1 MADEP
6 SLPVLPGVSWDER
19 SQSFSKGPR
28 KRIRPL
34 QSGSGNALMGLHN
47 SSDPAIFSS
56 DDDPGLDNYVSSR
69 RKRKYVGSWYN
80 QLPASGDSTFSES
93 IQLPRPKRT
102 LRRQLDSGVFL
113 GSDGTDNDEIP
124 EILEL
129 PLHSKVPRFERPAV
143 PTLPETERLAQ
154 DKIRECL
161 EQGNESIDFWSMG
174 LEELSNETVAPLSQL
189 QLIPQVTRDVAFE
202 QKEPELKIY
211 LARNRLAR
219 LPGALFDL
227 SHLTVLSLRDNKL
240 TELPT
245 AIAKLT
251 NLRELN
257 VAQNKLRQLPAQLL
271 SLLRPSAKLKKLTL
285 FPNPFVQPDRSIGDI
300 SEDNEMTA
308 LEYSATMPTGP
319 RKPSHVARFL
329 GRSPVQL
336 TTSHG
341 RIISKFVLSMD
352 GGRVRV
358 HVSRGECDDATDDKF
373 RDEPAA
379 KQSKVP
385 SLLEA
390 ALKACYNT
398 SKPELL
404 PEYIP
409 DELYQIRGLLD
420 RAARQKY
427 SGGIA
432 CSTCQRLMVMPAVQW
447 VEWRDIRSCQW
458 QKSAAIE
465 GELSAK
471 LVPLSTSADEISIPF
486 LRQACSWPCGP
497 VGKEVDMGWAQGFDV
512 RVTKT

>member
-34 QSGSGNALMGLHN
+34 QSGSGNALIGVHN

-93 IQLPRPKRT
+93 MQLPRPKRT

-113 GSDGTDNDEIP
+113 GSDGTETDEIP
-124 EILEL
+124 DILEL
-129 PLHSKVPRFERPAV
+129 PIHPKVPRFEKPAV
-143 PTLPETERLAQ
+143 PTLSEAERQAQ

-161 EQGNESIDFWSMG
+161 EQGNDSIDFWSMG
-174 LEELSNETVAPLSQL
+174 LGEISNETVAPLSHL

-202 QKEPELKIY
+202 QKEPELKMY

-227 SHLTVLSLRDNKL
+227 NHLTVLTLRDNRL

-245 AIAKLT
+245 AISKLG

-257 VAQNKLRQLPAQLL
+257 VAQNKLRHLPSQLL
-271 SLLRPSAKLKKLTL
+271 HLLGPAAKLKKLML
-285 FPNPFVQPDRSIGDI
+285 FPNPFVQPDRSIGDV
-300 SEDNEMTA
+300 SEDNEMTV
-308 LEYSATMPTGP
+308 LDYSATIQAGLK
-319 RKPSHVARFL
+319 KPSHVARFL

-352 GGRVRV
+352 GKKVRV
-358 HVSRGECDDATDDKF
+358 HVARGECGGDTGDTLQ
-373 RDEPAA
+373 DEPAA
-379 KQSKVP
+379 KPSKVP

-398 SKPELL
+398 SKPEVLS
-404 PEYIP
+404 EYIP
-409 DELYQIRGLLD
+409 DELYQIQGLLD

-432 CSTCQRLMVMPAVQW
+432 CSTCQRLIIVPAVQW

-458 QKSAAIE
+458 QKSAVND

-471 LVPLSTSADEISIPF
+471 LIPLSTSADEISIPF
-486 LRQACSWPCGP
+486 LHHACSWSCGP
-497 VGKEVDMGWAQGFDV
+497 VDKEVDQSWAQGFEIQ
-512 RVTKT
+512 VTKA